1 MLWKYHIC
9 IMQLELVT
17 KKGNATDNFNF
28 CLFKLAH
35 KMIDV
40 NALVYV
46 GGEIFYY
53 CSNFLKSPLWL
64 DN

>member
-1 MLWKYHIC
+1 
-9 IMQLELVT
+9 MQLELVT